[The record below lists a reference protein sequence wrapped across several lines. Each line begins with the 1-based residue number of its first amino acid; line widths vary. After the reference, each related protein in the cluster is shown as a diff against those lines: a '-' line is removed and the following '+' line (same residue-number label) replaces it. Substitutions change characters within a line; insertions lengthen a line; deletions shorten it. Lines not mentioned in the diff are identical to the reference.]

1 MEALRPSR
9 STASLVAVL
18 DVSLWFH
25 THCQCRS
32 PSLRSSSLGRSN
44 TYLDEDEVRAG
55 LGEPHGHGLADAA
68 RAAGDDGRVALEGE
82 ERRRHWGFFC
92 CCSGPP
98 SRGLVEGAS
107 NAQQLRWEEGRRK

>member
-82 ERRRHWGFFC
+82 ERRRHWEIVLLLQRSAESGSGRGGFQC
-92 CCSGPP
+92 ATAALG
-98 SRGLVEGAS
+98 GA
-107 NAQQLRWEEGRRK
+107 GT